1 MFSHL
6 HVHSEYSLL
15 ESSIKI
21 DNLIESATQYSMD
34 AVALTDKY
42 VMHGAVE
49 FYKKAVQKNI
59 KPIIGSEICIRDKG
73 RLFYLVLLAKN
84 IEGYSSLCKIVS
96 SSHLEKKT
104 AIPSVSLSLLKSS
117 CNALIALSPDRSG
130 QVSEFLRENRV
141 RKAQHAIEEY
151 KEIFGQDFYIEIQ
164 RYPFGK
170 NTGSSI
176 SEPLVNL
183 SRKTSTPIV
192 ATNNVHYLSEKDYNI
207 YRHLIKLKLMG
218 TKKDP
223 TLKLLPGSQNYF
235 KSVKEMESMFE
246 DIPDALKNS
255 QKIAAKCDL
264 KLRLGNI
271 GVPDFKVPEGSSQPG
286 YLRKLCYRKI
296 SKRYNSPDSRILKR
310 LEDELSIIEKTG
322 YSGYFLIVADIAS
335 FARKNHIPICG
346 KGSAAGSLVSYVL
359 GISNV
364 DPVENNL
371 YFERFLN
378 EERQEPPDIDID
390 IANKKRD
397 KILSYL
403 RLKYGKKN
411 TGRVCLFS
419 TIKPRS
425 SVRETARMLNY
436 SKQEIDQLI
445 ASGDRKDGNESGYM
459 QLFSTSSKLE
469 GYPRHVSMH
478 PTAVIVSNSSLDS
491 SIPLMLSETKEA
503 MSQYD
508 MKSIEDLGILKIDL
522 INSLSLTLID
532 EVKDRLKKRGISL
545 DLPGL
550 GHRDP
555 RIFDMIKKGKTLG
568 VFQLESTGI
577 RALMRKIK
585 PSSIKDIILLVSLY
599 RPGPQ
604 QSGMVGNFIERK
616 FEREK
621 ISYIHKDL
629 KPLLEDTFGIMLYQ
643 EQVLQIAR
651 KIAGYTFGEA
661 DNLRK
666 AITKRSKHKMAMQ
679 KKRFI
684 AGGIKK
690 GYHKRKLEDIF
701 NLISKFASYGFVK
714 AHAAAYADLSY
725 KTCYLKAYFPA
736 EFFAVMLSNNS
747 GYYMPEQY
755 IEEARRMG
763 INIKGPH
770 INSNCF
776 FFEVEDAGRSIRVP
790 LICVKGVGNTFARY
804 IKNERDRKGRFRNF
818 AGFYNRIYKK
828 YRVTKTAVEN
838 LIKAG
843 AFDFT
848 GRGRKCLMMD
858 FFSFQNR
865 KDTRTN
871 AKLGDFSFEEKLK
884 AEKEILGFCV
894 RSNPLSYYRQELKN
908 LSITPSKDFLLLSK
922 GKDGHRYTRLKPV
935 TCIGTVINVNKKKT
949 RDGSFMAFCTL
960 EDRHGMYETVFF
972 PGPYKDNKNII
983 IQGSP
988 ILVKGKLHYRD
999 SNISL
1004 IVNKAVGLETLKRVR
1019 GQKKSDLI
1027 KNQLLKEM
1035 MPLW

>member
-21 DNLIESATQYSMD
+21 DNLIESAAQYSMNS
-34 AVALTDKY
+34 VALTDKY

-73 RLFYLVLLAKN
+73 KLFHLVLLAKN

-96 SSHLEKKT
+96 NSHLEKKT
-104 AIPSVSLSLLKSS
+104 AIPSVSLPLLKSS
-117 CNALIALSPDRSG
+117 CRSLIALSPERSG
-130 QVSEFLRENRV
+130 QVSEFLRENKA
-141 RKAQHAIEEY
+141 RKARHAIKEY

-164 RYPFGK
+164 RYPLGE
-170 NTGSSI
+170 NAGGSI
-176 SEPLVNL
+176 SEPLINL
-183 SRKTSTPIV
+183 SRKTSTPVV
-192 ATNNVHYLSEKDYNI
+192 ATNNVHYLSKEDYNI
-207 YRHLIKLKLMG
+207 YRHLVKLKLMG

-223 TLKLLPGSQNYF
+223 TLKPLQGSQNYF
-235 KSVKEMESMFE
+235 KSEKEMESMFE
-246 DIPDALKNS
+246 DLPDALENS
-255 QKIAAKCDL
+255 REITAKCDL
-264 KLRLGNI
+264 KLRLDNI

-296 SKRYNSPDSRILKR
+296 SKRYNNPHSRILKR
-310 LEDELSIIEKTG
+310 LENELSIIEKTG
-322 YSGYFLIVADIAS
+322 YSGYFLVVADIAS

-403 RLKYGKKN
+403 RSKYGKKN

-425 SVRETARMLNY
+425 SLREAARMLNY

-445 ASGDRKDGNESGYM
+445 TSGDRKADSKSRYM

-491 SIPLMLSETKEA
+491 SMPLMLSETKEA

-532 EVKDRLKKRGISL
+532 EVKNRLKKRGISL
-545 DLPGL
+545 DLQGL
-550 GHRDP
+550 DHRDP
-555 RIFDMIKKGKTLG
+555 RIFDIIKKGKTLG

-585 PSSIKDIILLVSLY
+585 PANIKDIILLVSLY

-616 FEREK
+616 FGREK

-629 KPLLEDTFGIMLYQ
+629 KPLLEDTFGIILYQ

-651 KIAGYTFGEA
+651 KIAGYSFGEA

-666 AITKRSKHKMAMQ
+666 AITKRSKHKMTMQ
-679 KKRFI
+679 KKRFV

-690 GYHKRKLEDIF
+690 GYHKKIAEDIF

-776 FFEVEDAGRSIRVP
+776 SFGVEDGGQSIRVP
-790 LICVKGVGNTFARY
+790 MICVRGLGNTFARY
-804 IKNERDRKGRFRNF
+804 IKNERDRNGRFRDF

-848 GRGRKCLMMD
+848 GRARRCLLMD

-865 KDTRTN
+865 KDTRAN

-894 RSNPLSYYRQELKN
+894 RSNPLSCYRQELRN

-922 GKDGHRYTRLKPV
+922 GKDGHPYTRPKPV
-935 TCIGTVINVNKKKT
+935 ICIGTVINKSKKKT
-949 RDGSFMAFCTL
+949 RDGSLMAFCTL
-960 EDRHGMYETVFF
+960 EDRYGMYETVFF
-972 PGPYKDNKNII
+972 PGPYGDNKNII

-988 ILVKGKLHYRD
+988 ILVKGKLHYKD
-999 SNISL
+999 GNISL
-1004 IVNKAVGLETLKRVR
+1004 IVNKAIGLETLKKVR
-1019 GQKKSDLI
+1019 SQKKSDLV
-1027 KNQLLKEM
+1027 KNQLLKET